1 MSDLALVLALTALG
15 TLLGLPVALLLPARF
30 PWRPAAAPAL
40 GAGLAAVVVSGGYVH
55 GLAPGAALAVLATLA
70 AASAAFHAWRA
81 LAAWR
86 ADPGEARAALRG
98 AAPVAGAWAV
108 ATLLMLA
115 PRWAGGDQFA
125 VFQGNQWDTFAYLQS
140 ALVYARE
147 PHQAVEQA
155 GKPEFRRNPM
165 LAHAKENLTSRPGVH
180 LLYAAMSRLS
190 PRESH
195 RLHYAFLVA
204 LLALVVPATLFALRG
219 WLPRARPLVLCGI
232 ALVFPLGFWGQYV
245 LDINAW
251 SQTSATAIL
260 VVLTAL
266 LVDAVA
272 LPEGPSPAPLRGA
285 KEARGQ
291 GPSRPPRTVAEGL
304 RVAAVIAAA
313 VAGALFL
320 YPEALVY
327 HLVVLLPAAVV
338 VIAWRARRRELDL
351 AAGLTPLAGVAGLA
365 AGALQYGATLA
376 FAGRQFAQ
384 SQGKILPFW
393 QFFQAF
399 FGGRDGWDGNPFDR
413 FGDLVAGLYGLYFA
427 TPAKDAAAGV
437 AFLQR
442 AAILAVAGGAT
453 AAVIVLLRP
462 GAKGPDRHERSRL
475 RVAGAAALLL
485 LVPAAYLALKENY
498 WPAGKGVSF
507 AAPIFMALLA
517 VPVAFAAAPR
527 LSALRWAAAAL
538 AAFQL
543 AAGVARLPAVA
554 STPNAFY
561 DAPYPSTQDPR
572 LKRMLSWDLGSLAA
586 GLTGVRRVLIQPMNT
601 WSETYAMLFL
611 SARGVEFAPLGKVN
625 TYYGSGED
633 LGASPPPWE
642 ADASLA
648 VTRDGW
654 LLSFRDGRPA
664 ALAALPR
671 VR

>member
-1 MSDLALVLALTALG
+1 MWDLALVLALSAVG

-30 PWRPAAAPAL
+30 RWRAAAAPAL
-40 GAGLAAVVVSGGYVH
+40 GTGLAAVVISAGYVH
-55 GLAPGAALAVLATLA
+55 GLAPGTGLAAVVALA
-70 AASAAFHAWRA
+70 AASAAYVAWRGA
-81 LAAWR
+81 AAWR
-86 ADPGEARAALRG
+86 ADPGAARGALRG

-108 ATLLMLA
+108 AALLMLA

-165 LAHAKENLTSRPGVH
+165 LAHAKENLQARPGVH
-180 LLYAAMSRLS
+180 LLYAAFSRLS
-190 PRESH
+190 APDAY

-204 LLALVVPATLFALRG
+204 LLALTVPATLFALRS

-251 SQTSATAIL
+251 SQVSSTAVL

-272 LPEGPSPAPLRGA
+272 LPEAAAPAPVRGGR
-285 KEARGQ
+285 AREV
-291 GPSRPPRTVAEGL
+291 PAPAPRTVREGL
-304 RVAAVIAAA
+304 RVAAVLAVA

-327 HLVVLLPAAVV
+327 HLVVLLPAAAVV
-338 VIAWRARRRELDL
+338 LAWRARRKEVDL
-351 AAGLTPLAGVAGLA
+351 VAGLAPLAGVAGLA

-399 FGGRDGWDGNPFDR
+399 FGGRDGWDGGPFDR

-427 TPAKDAAAGV
+427 TPAKDAGAGV

-453 AAVIVLLRP
+453 AALVVLLRP
-462 GAKGPDRHERSRL
+462 GAKGPERTERSRL

-485 LVPAAYLALKENY
+485 LVPAAFLTLKENY

-507 AAPIFMALLA
+507 AAPVFMALLA

-527 LSALRWAAAAL
+527 LAALRWAAAVL
-538 AAFQL
+538 AALQL

-554 STPNAFY
+554 SSPNTFY
-561 DAPYPSTQDPR
+561 EPPYPSTQDPR
-572 LKRMLSWDLGSLAA
+572 LKRMLSWDVGGIAA
-586 GLTGVRRVLIQPMNT
+586 GLAGVRRVAIQPMNT

-642 ADASLA
+642 PDASLA

-654 LLSFRDGRPA
+654 VLSFRDGRPD